1 MREEPAGCR
10 QWGGREAGE
19 EGAPPGLGASRGAGL
34 SGRLLP
40 QLPSLNLPLTGFC
53 FLTHGWPNS
62 TVLEQSTPWV
72 TGTLLP
78 KLQLTTGG
86 QACESL
92 GSQLGAPGDEGAGT
106 CLQGPCTQCPPRGRP
121 ESRNLHQKVLPG
133 RQAAPT
139 AVHGAAQ
146 SPQVPGRSRAEN
158 QAPNQGLTLRRRV

>member
-19 EGAPPGLGASRGAGL
+19 EGAPLGLGASRRAGL
-34 SGRLLP
+34 VRPTLLP

-53 FLTHGWPNS
+53 FLTRCWPNS

-78 KLQLTTGG
+78 KPQLTTGG

-92 GSQLGAPGDEGAGT
+92 GSQPGAPGDEEAGT
-106 CLQGPCTQCPPRGRP
+106 CLQGPCTQCPPSGRP
-121 ESRNLHQKVLPG
+121 EQEPPPEGTSREAGGSDRCPWCCPEPTGAREIQG
-133 RQAAPT
+133 RK
-139 AVHGAAQ
+139 
-146 SPQVPGRSRAEN
+146 
-158 QAPNQGLTLRRRV
+158 